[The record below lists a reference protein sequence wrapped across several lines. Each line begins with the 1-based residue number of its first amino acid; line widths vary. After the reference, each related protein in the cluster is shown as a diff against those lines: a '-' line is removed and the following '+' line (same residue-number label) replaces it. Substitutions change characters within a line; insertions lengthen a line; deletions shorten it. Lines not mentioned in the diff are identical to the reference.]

1 MVSCYDLVRAA
12 KEKAMPQQDKPVV
25 KTDRRIPATVV
36 TGWLG
41 SGKTTLINHI
51 LHHQHGKKLAVIV
64 NEFGAVSIDGQ
75 LVVHDEDAQLVEFNN
90 GCLCCT
96 VRGDLVD
103 TLGRLKERA
112 GQLDGILIE
121 TTGLADPAPVASTFF
136 VSDSV
141 KSDIRLDSFVTLVDA
156 VNLEK
161 NLLQSTEAQEQVA
174 FSDIILINKLD
185 LVSNED
191 VARIERKVREL
202 NPLAR
207 VYHTTNSEIDLDRII
222 NVGAFE
228 LEAKLEVDPKF
239 LEDLEHEHDAAVGSF
254 VLHEERPLDINKFML
269 WMNAMAQARGDDLY
283 RTKGV
288 FYARGFRERL
298 VFQSVRMLTTL
309 RRDRE
314 WRADEPKRTQFV
326 VIGKNLDKKEFEEG
340 LASSVVLNT

>member
-1 MVSCYDLVRAA
+1 MS
-12 KEKAMPQQDKPVV
+12 QQDAPVV

-75 LVVHDEDAQLVEFNN
+75 LVVHDEEAQLVEFNN

-103 TLGRLKERA
+103 TLSRLKDR
-112 GQLDGILIE
+112 GGPLDGILIE

-136 VSDSV
+136 VSDAV
-141 KSDIRLDSFVTLVDA
+141 KSDIRLDAFVTLVDA

-161 NLLQSTEAQEQVA
+161 NLAQSTEALEQVA

-185 LVSNED
+185 LVSEAD
-191 VARIERKVREL
+191 VARIERRVREL

-207 VYHTTNSEIDLDRII
+207 IYHTTNSEIDLARII
-222 NVGAFE
+222 DVGAFE
-228 LEAKLEVDPKF
+228 LEAKLEVDPQF

-254 VLHEERPLDINKFML
+254 VLHEERPIDINKFML
-269 WMNAMAQARGDDLY
+269 WMNALAQERGDDLY

-288 FYARGFRERL
+288 FYARGFAEQL

-309 RRDRE
+309 RLGRL
-314 WRADEPKRTQFV
+314 WKPDEVKRTEFV
-326 VIGKNLDKKEFEEG
+326 VIGKNLEKREFEEG
-340 LASSVVLNT
+340 LAGSVVHSA